1 MSYWRFYS
9 DSSIIPHIPHLTLT
23 CGMWYVVY
31 GMWYMVCG
39 MWYVVC
45 VVCGMWYV
53 VWSWPVMSC
62 NACSLLVCLFTGIV
76 QIRVKV
82 ARRQYRYKKILT
94 FCYIFSN

>member
-62 NACSLLVCLFTGIV
+62 NACF
-76 QIRVKV
+76 
-82 ARRQYRYKKILT
+82 
-94 FCYIFSN
+94 IFLSYFKTVTLK